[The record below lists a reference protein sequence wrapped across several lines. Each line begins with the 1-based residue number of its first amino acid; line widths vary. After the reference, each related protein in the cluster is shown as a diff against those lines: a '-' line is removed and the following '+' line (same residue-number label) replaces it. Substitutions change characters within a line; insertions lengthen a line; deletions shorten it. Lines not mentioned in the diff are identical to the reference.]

1 MIILKDTESLAQ
13 FCDSLTGADFVTV
26 DTEFM
31 RERTYWP
38 ELCLVQLGGPDEAA
52 IVDPLAKGIDLSP
65 LFKLVNDEPVLKVF
79 HAARQDLEIFHHLT
93 GKIPT
98 PIFDTQVAGM
108 VCGFGESVGYETLVA
123 KLVKTSVDK
132 SMRFTDWSRRP
143 LSEKQLQYALSDV
156 THLRVA
162 YEKLALKMKPTNR
175 HQWVEDEMAILN
187 SPNTYL
193 PPPEDAW
200 RRIKF
205 RGNRPRFICVLR
217 ELAALRERMA
227 RERNVPRNRIM
238 RDDMILDI
246 AARAPETADALAQTR
261 SVGRSGLPAALTS
274 AILEAVA
281 RGKAIPEAD
290 CPVVEKKAPL
300 PHGTGPLMDLLKVLL
315 KMKCVENGVAQK
327 LVASSA
333 ELEKIAAAPVG
344 KEPDSRVLTGWR
356 RELFGEDALQ
366 LKTGRLALSAKGSAI
381 QIIPLQD

>member
-13 FCDSLTGADFVTV
+13 FCDSLTGA
-26 DTEFM
+26 EFM

-162 YEKLALKMKPTNR
+162 YEKLALKMEPTNR

-200 RRIKF
+200 HRIKF

-246 AARAPETADALAQTR
+246 AARAPESADALAQTR

-315 KMKCVENGVAQK
+315 KMKCEENGVAQK

-344 KEPDSRVLTGWR
+344 KEPDTRVLTGWR

>member
-162 YEKLALKMKPTNR
+162 YEKLALKMEPTNR

-200 RRIKF
+200 HRIKF

-246 AARAPETADALAQTR
+246 AARAPESADALAQTR

-315 KMKCVENGVAQK
+315 KMKCEENGVAQK

-344 KEPDSRVLTGWR
+344 KEPDTRVLTGWR

>member
-162 YEKLALKMKPTNR
+162 YEKLALKMEPTNR

-200 RRIKF
+200 HRIKF

-227 RERNVPRNRIM
+227 RERNVPRNRI
-238 RDDMILDI
+238 R
-246 AARAPETADALAQTR
+246 
-261 SVGRSGLPAALTS
+261 
-274 AILEAVA
+274 
-281 RGKAIPEAD
+281 
-290 CPVVEKKAPL
+290 
-300 PHGTGPLMDLLKVLL
+300 
-315 KMKCVENGVAQK
+315 
-327 LVASSA
+327 
-333 ELEKIAAAPVG
+333 
-344 KEPDSRVLTGWR
+344 
-356 RELFGEDALQ
+356 
-366 LKTGRLALSAKGSAI
+366 
-381 QIIPLQD
+381 